1 LKPEVTRAV
10 EVAAASVESDRA
22 VIAAARARR
31 RASLARLDERA
42 HVVVVMELLRRHA
55 RLDGLALLGVRGAH
69 LLRLTRAHLGRLD
82 LQPSAGVPGPIARV
96 RALRDDAPS
105 GRNQLSKF

>member
-10 EVAAASVESDRA
+10 EVATASVESDRA

-42 HVVVVMELLRRHA
+42 RLVVV
-55 RLDGLALLGVRGAH
+55 LDLHRVVKRGLAVCCAAPTPRRPAPTKLRHCRLGLL
-69 LLRLTRAHLGRLD
+69 
-82 LQPSAGVPGPIARV
+82 
-96 RALRDDAPS
+96 
-105 GRNQLSKF
+105 